1 MNINICVHVHLV
13 VPIDLKFK
21 KIEEN
26 HQGYI
31 YNIGIKGEIL

>member
-1 MNINICVHVHLV
+1 MYIQQF
-13 VPIDLKFK
+13 PIDLKFK

-31 YNIGIKGEIL
+31 YNIGIKGKFYNTEAEKK